1 MPVAKIMFSLPP
13 GLLAE
18 IDQAA
23 GEEQRSRSELLRD
36 AARMYLQG
44 RRLTRKPG
52 DDFGGDVKASYAQD
66 DTYLLSGTVGGPAT
80 DTLSWSLTGDYRN
93 TNGFYENKNTGSDF
107 ANIIAA
113 QFTGM

>member
-1 MPVAKIMFSLPP
+1 MSVAKIMFSLPP

-44 RRLTRKPG
+44 RRLNSKPG
-52 DDFGGDVKASYAQD
+52 DD
-66 DTYLLSGTVGGPAT
+66 P
-80 DTLSWSLTGDYRN
+80 
-93 TNGFYENKNTGSDF
+93 
-107 ANIIAA
+107 IIRRAVAA
-113 QFTGM
+113 QQAIALHDSVAWDGVSEVRRWRADH